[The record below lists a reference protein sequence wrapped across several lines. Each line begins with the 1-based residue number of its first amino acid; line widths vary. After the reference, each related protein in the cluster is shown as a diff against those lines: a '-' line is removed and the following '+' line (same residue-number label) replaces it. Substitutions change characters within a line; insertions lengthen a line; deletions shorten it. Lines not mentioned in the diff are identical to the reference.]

1 MRDALASLAA
11 MLVLA
16 SNAFAADATPA
27 KALTVAD
34 LGPNDEVMAVIAV
47 TQGKDPLGSIVVR
60 LHHRYAPAHVANF
73 MKLAQEGFYDG
84 TLFHRTGP
92 ESFVQGGDP
101 LSRDADPSNDGTG
114 GPGYDL
120 EPKPNDKLHVRGAV
134 AAASMGKMD
143 SGSQFFIDL
152 KEHPE
157 WDGKYTVFGGVVSGI
172 EVADRIAAARR
183 KGERPMDAF
192 AMRVTI
198 EKRTKQLKL

>member
-1 MRDALASLAA
+1 MRDALAGLAA

-16 SNAFAADATPA
+16 ANAFATDATPS

-34 LGPNDEVMAVIAV
+34 LGPNDEVMALIAV

-120 EPKPNDKLHVRGAV
+120 EPKPNDKPHVRGAV

-152 KEHPE
+152 KDHPE

-172 EVADRIAAARR
+172 EVADRIGAARR
-183 KGERPMDAF
+183 KGERPIDAF
-192 AMRVTI
+192 TMRVTI